1 MTKDPKIFLRH
12 ILEGIIQIERY
23 ASGVTYEEFLKSTQ
37 LQDAVI
43 RRLTIIGEATKNLP
57 LELRDQYV
65 AIPWN
70 EITGMRDVLI
80 HEYFG
85 VDTELVWRTIQKDI
99 PVFKAHVEKIISSL
113 P

>member
-1 MTKDPKIFLRH
+1 MTKDPKVFLRH
-12 ILEGIIQIERY
+12 ILESIIQIEQY
-23 ASGVTYEEFLKSTQ
+23 AGGKSKGEFLASPQ
-37 LQDAVI
+37 IQDAVM
-43 RRLTIIGEATKNLP
+43 RRLEIIGEASKNLP
-57 LELRDQYV
+57 AELRDKYS

-85 VDTELVWRTIQKDI
+85 VDTELVWRTVQKDLPI
-99 PVFKAHVEKIISSL
+99 FKKHVEDIIALL

>member
-1 MTKDPKIFLRH
+1 MTKDPKVFLQH
-12 ILEGIIQIERY
+12 ILESIGQIEQY
-23 ASGVTYEEFLKSTQ
+23 AGGKSKEEFLAFPQ
-37 LQDAVI
+37 IQDAVM
-43 RRLTIIGEATKNLP
+43 RRLEIIGEASKNLP
-57 LELRDQYV
+57 AELRERYA

-85 VDTELVWRTIQKDI
+85 VDTELVWRTVQQDLPIFKTHIQ
-99 PVFKAHVEKIISSL
+99 KIISAL